1 MNSRVSVAWT
11 EAVEVGRM
19 MVVGLAALR
28 RQLQPLSVNAHPAE
42 GEEVG
47 EFVASATDFGMS
59 LTRSRD
65 STRSHEVSV
74 QRGDRG
80 VVRFMVHETFSS
92 TQELSRVAKPID
104 YTACKQLPCSWI
116 FPSSFPSLQKEVV
129 LANVMMIGR
138 GQAHR

>member
-1 MNSRVSVAWT
+1 M
-11 EAVEVGRM
+11 
-19 MVVGLAALR
+19 
-28 RQLQPLSVNAHPAE
+28 SVNAHPAE

-92 TQELSRVAKPID
+92 TRIVKGS
-104 YTACKQLPCSWI
+104 
-116 FPSSFPSLQKEVV
+116 
-129 LANVMMIGR
+129 
-138 GQAHR
+138 QAHRLYSMQAIALFLDFS